1 MDLKLN
7 PLWTFVGEPRC
18 GLRATQI
25 TACSVRVS
33 PCILRPSGGLRPS
46 TPGTAPQYLPQYEAL
61 AALHSLRLYPLRYS
75 LLVSMLIH
83 EQCSKNQ
90 CRWQKK
96 KKGIYFKMFCTR
108 DKKKKKPYNYIFPT
122 NFVAVPSYLV
132 ILLLSSCRGGCT
144 LGSFLFS
151 WTQKVTGASSVFAS

>member
-7 PLWTFVGEPRC
+7 PLWTFVSEPLC

-25 TACSVRVS
+25 TTCSVRVS
-33 PCILRPSGGLRPS
+33 PRILRPSGGPALRPS

-108 DKKKKKPYNYIFPT
+108 DQKKKKHFIITFFPQT
-122 NFVAVPSYLV
+122 SWQSPPTW
-132 ILLLSSCRGGCT
+132 SSC
-144 LGSFLFS
+144 
-151 WTQKVTGASSVFAS
+151 W